1 MFFCSESMAK
11 KIQRQL
17 KKICQLFYWRSTS
30 REPFSNWTNAIFC
43 LNKANH
49 PEECQT
55 TVPLAPKDTEERQTT
70 VPLAVKDTEER
81 QTIVSLALRDTEE
94 V

>member
-55 TVPLAPKDTEERQTT
+55 TVPLAPKDTEECQTT
-70 VPLAVKDTEER
+70 VPLAVKETEE
-81 QTIVSLALRDTEE
+81 
-94 V
+94 